1 MVQKVIVV
9 DENNKKVCLKEKNA
23 VHIDGDLH
31 RAFSIFIFNKR
42 GELLLQQRSLEKY
55 HSAGLWTNSC
65 CSHPLLSEE
74 GSEEAES
81 RLRDEMGFSCVLK
94 KVTRIKYNL
103 HLQCGMIEHESNDIY
118 QGVYDGEVVINPE
131 EACDYK
137 WVSFSEILDE
147 LTQNPQAYTEW
158 FKYLL
163 LEAPLGS
170 ELSVS
175 ITAQS
180 VQRDG

>member
-23 VHIDGDLH
+23 AHIDGDLH

-81 RLRDEMGFSCVLK
+81 RLRDEMGFSCALK

-103 HLQCGMIEHESNDIY
+103 RLKCGMIEHESNDIY

-163 LEAPLGS
+163 LETPLGS

>member
-1 MVQKVIVV
+1 
-9 DENNKKVCLKEKNA
+9 
-23 VHIDGDLH
+23 
-31 RAFSIFIFNKR
+31 
-42 GELLLQQRSLEKY
+42 
-55 HSAGLWTNSC
+55 
-65 CSHPLLSEE
+65 
-74 GSEEAES
+74 
-81 RLRDEMGFSCVLK
+81 
-94 KVTRIKYNL
+94 
-103 HLQCGMIEHESNDIY
+103 MIEHESNDIY

-163 LEAPLGS
+163 LETPLGS